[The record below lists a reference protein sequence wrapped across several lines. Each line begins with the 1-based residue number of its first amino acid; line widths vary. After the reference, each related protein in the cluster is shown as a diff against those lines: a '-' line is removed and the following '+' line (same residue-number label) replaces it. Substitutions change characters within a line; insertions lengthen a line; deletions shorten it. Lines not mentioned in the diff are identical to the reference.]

1 MIGSPRFSTT
11 MNLRLISF
19 IPSKELPISLLK
31 LLEYREQSV
40 YRSFSWTRRPY
51 TSLITGSL
59 IRSIRFMQVELPFEV
74 RPYHITV
81 DRISN
86 E

>member
-1 MIGSPRFSTT
+1 M
-11 MNLRLISF
+11 
-19 IPSKELPISLLK
+19 LK

-40 YRSFSWTRRPY
+40 YRSFFWTQRPY

-59 IRSIRFMQVELPFEV
+59 IRSIRFMQVEPPFEV
-74 RPYHITV
+74 RPCHITV